1 MGQAGWDKIPTLTIF
16 FLEAPLKALK
26 DIYVLWCAAVTR
38 SRLSIEGAPRPL
50 RHSTGI
56 QMVAKYSRE
65 RRERIRNPWP
75 QVRNAHP
82 SIHPFLNE
90 TKGYEM
96 HLQLGRYHINRV
108 IQGLKTTQISGSFKF
123 KANSPCWCWCGEIG
137 WSNTEYKKAVA
148 ALPSFRATSL

>member
-75 QVRNAHP
+75 
-82 SIHPFLNE
+82 
-90 TKGYEM
+90 
-96 HLQLGRYHINRV
+96 
-108 IQGLKTTQISGSFKF
+108 
-123 KANSPCWCWCGEIG
+123 
-137 WSNTEYKKAVA
+137 
-148 ALPSFRATSL
+148 

>member
-1 MGQAGWDKIPTLTIF
+1 MFQGILSISKNLLRGWDPGRPPSLLLGQNPNFDHF

-38 SRLSIEGAPRPL
+38 SRRSIEGAPRPL

-75 QVRNAHP
+75 
-82 SIHPFLNE
+82 
-90 TKGYEM
+90 
-96 HLQLGRYHINRV
+96 
-108 IQGLKTTQISGSFKF
+108 
-123 KANSPCWCWCGEIG
+123 
-137 WSNTEYKKAVA
+137 
-148 ALPSFRATSL
+148 